1 MAVSVAQKT
10 YGYQN
15 TTGNPFT
22 PQLLQAFDAVD
33 AALGAVV
40 NKLKAKKIYHE
51 TLIIVASKHGQAP
64 INPALYQKVD
74 PALITP
80 IIGVPVQY
88 ETTDDIDLIY
98 LNHSSDTAK
107 AVANLNAHK
116 AELKI
121 QNIIYGQDLINQGF
135 GDPTTDPAVPN
146 IIVQPILGVIYTT
159 STKKIAEHGG
169 IGDDD
174 RKVACFISS
183 PKLRKQQFSQQVYT
197 RQVAPVML
205 KALGYDPSELQAVQK
220 LGTQALPGLTDD
232 EDKWEDEHEDDSE

>member
-1 MAVSVAQKT
+1 MAVNVAQKAF
-10 YGYQN
+10 GYQN
-15 TTGNPFT
+15 TTGNPLT
-22 PQLLQAFDAVD
+22 PQLIQAFDAVD
-33 AALGAVV
+33 AGLGAVV
-40 NKLKAKKIYHE
+40 NKLKAKRIYHE

-64 INPALYQKVD
+64 INPALYAKID

-80 IIGVPVQY
+80 VIGVPVQY

-98 LNHSSDTAK
+98 LNHTSDTAK

-135 GDPTTDPAVPN
+135 GDPATDPAVPN
-146 IIVQPILGVIYTT
+146 IIVQPYLGIIYTT
-159 STKKIAEHGG
+159 STKKIEEHGG
-169 IGDDD
+169 LSDDD

-183 PKLRKQQFSQQVYT
+183 PKLRKQSFSEQVYT
-197 RQVAPVML
+197 RQIAPVIL

-220 LGTQALPGLTDD
+220 LGTQALPGFTA
-232 EDKWEDEHEDDSE
+232 EEEEWEDEHGSE